1 VSKNAKRGVIGFVL
15 WALILALCGG
25 QIDYPMSTDFPNESA
40 PVEVE
45 A

>member
-1 VSKNAKRGVIGFVL
+1 MSTNAKRGVMGLVL
-15 WALILALCGG
+15 WALILALSGG
-25 QIDYPMSTDFPNESA
+25 QIDYPVSTDFPSESA